1 MDIRK
6 PDLNKVFDL
15 SKRQEGISNYL
26 MDPEDKDLFDLVQP
40 SGISPN
46 LDILLGGTIP
56 PNPTELVARDTLEK
70 AIEQL
75 KSRYD
80 YVLLDTAPIGMVTD
94 TAIISRVADM
104 CVYVCR
110 ADVTLKAAFCY
121 INVLRDEHKFD
132 KLAVVVNGIDLSK
145 RKNTYGYGYGKKYG
159 YGYGKHYGYGYG
171 YGYGFEAENKKRK

>member
-1 MDIRK
+1 M
-6 PDLNKVFDL
+6 
-15 SKRQEGISNYL
+15 
-26 MDPEDKDLFDLVQP
+26 
-40 SGISPN
+40 
-46 LDILLGGTIP
+46 
-56 PNPTELVARDTLEK
+56 
-70 AIEQL
+70 

-110 ADVTLKAAFCY
+110 ADVTPKAAFCY

-132 KLAVVVNGIDLSK
+132 KLAVVINGIDLSK

-159 YGYGKHYGYGYG
+159 YGYGNIMVMDTAMGMVLRQRIRK
-171 YGYGFEAENKKRK
+171 ENNWI

>member
-1 MDIRK
+1 M
-6 PDLNKVFDL
+6 
-15 SKRQEGISNYL
+15 
-26 MDPEDKDLFDLVQP
+26 
-40 SGISPN
+40 
-46 LDILLGGTIP
+46 
-56 PNPTELVARDTLEK
+56 
-70 AIEQL
+70 

-80 YVLLDTAPIGMVTD
+80 YVLLDTAPIGMVTE

-145 RKNTYGYGYGKKYG
+145 RKTPMVTVMVRNMVMAMVNIMVMDTAMGMVLRQRIRK
-159 YGYGKHYGYGYG
+159 
-171 YGYGFEAENKKRK
+171 ENNWI

>member
-1 MDIRK
+1 MSDVDQKIEQAK
-6 PDLNKVFDL
+6 IIMNENVA
-15 SKRQEGISNYL
+15 GNV
-26 MDPEDKDLFDLVQP
+26 DPEDKDLFDLVQP

-110 ADVTLKAAFCY
+110 ADVTPKAAFCY

-132 KLAVVVNGIDLSK
+132 KLAVVINGIGLLGFRLVLGRYSLLLPALSFPS
-145 RKNTYGYGYGKKYG
+145 
-159 YGYGKHYGYGYG
+159 H
-171 YGYGFEAENKKRK
+171 AE